1 MIEIK
6 EYIISLLK
14 KTRSKVI
21 VSSFS
26 DVTLK
31 NDSILIET
39 KKELNRVKKLSK
51 SSDAIRYF
59 LSLFHQKQFKN
70 RSICQLL

>member
-14 KTRSKVI
+14 KTRSKII

-39 KKELNRVKKLSK
+39 KKELIEIYRSEILPILEKKLK
-51 SSDAIRYF
+51 INII
-59 LSLFHQKQFKN
+59 LVG
-70 RSICQLL
+70 I